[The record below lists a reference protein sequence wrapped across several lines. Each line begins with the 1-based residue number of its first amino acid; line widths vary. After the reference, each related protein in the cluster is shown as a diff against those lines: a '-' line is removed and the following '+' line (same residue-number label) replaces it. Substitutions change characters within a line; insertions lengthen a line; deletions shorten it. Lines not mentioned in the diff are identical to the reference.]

1 MFVIDLVQ
9 GSATW
14 QVSRRYCLRAP
25 ERLRRDH
32 TALRRRYSQFLPLKQ
47 TLAKEN
53 RGFVETVDF
62 PGKTLLGPP
71 TGEKV
76 TSVNRATPHQ
86 LTPRF
91 PPCRS

>member
-1 MFVIDLVQ
+1 MAGLQKVLPARLC
-9 GSATW
+9 ATA
-14 QVSRRYCLRAP
+14 SLT
-25 ERLRRDH
+25 
-32 TALRRRYSQFLPLKQ
+32 TALLRRYSQFLPLKQ

-53 RGFVETVDF
+53 RGFVEKVDF

-76 TSVNRATPHQ
+76 TSVNRATPPTH
-86 LTPRF
+86 PPRRF